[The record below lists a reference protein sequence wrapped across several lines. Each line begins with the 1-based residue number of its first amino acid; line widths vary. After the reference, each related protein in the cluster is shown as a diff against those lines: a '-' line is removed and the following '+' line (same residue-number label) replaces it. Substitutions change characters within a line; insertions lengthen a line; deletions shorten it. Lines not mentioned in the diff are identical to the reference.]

1 MGEREQVVEKLLLG
15 VGPEVDVLEVF
26 LRQRRQHGDE
36 IVDAAE
42 REAEG
47 AAGEMRVAAALF
59 ERRGFEHQHAR
70 AVLVRRDRGAQGG
83 IAGPDHE
90 DIRRFA
96 RAVRRNSW
104 FPRARLRSRLRAQG
118 HELDSA
124 DVIAVVQRTVPI
136 RSRSF
141 RTAAHDKAPVP
152 NARIGFMIAHHVSA
166 NVRMLHRHPRGGH
179 IAAERARTP
188 AAAQA
193 YPTRPVTI
201 VVPFAAGGGNDIMA
215 RLIAQHMGRA
225 LGQQFVIENRAGAG
239 GTMGARAVAK
249 AAPDG
254 YTLMV
259 GHSGVF
265 GVAPAL
271 YADPGYEP
279 RRDFAPIGLI
289 ASYQQ
294 VLVVHPSVPVHSVA
308 DLIAL
313 ARKEPGKITY
323 ATAGVGSGS
332 HLSTEL
338 FAVMADIKLTHIP
351 YRGTGAMQGDLVGG
365 HVDMS
370 ITTFP
375 SVFGQLRSGGLRPVA
390 VTGETRSPI
399 YPDLPTIAE
408 AGVPGYAAVI
418 HYGMVAPAGI
428 SRAIAERLNAELR
441 AALAQRGRARA
452 HRRRGRRAAARHA
465 ATSRPPTSPRK
476 RRSGAR
482 WCASW
487 GYGRSEDFH
496 AVIPGRCESTE
507 PADEIVFTPARSSL
521 SRRRKGGRAP
531 RRRGG

>member
-1 MGEREQVVEKLLLG
+1 MIARI
-15 VGPEVDVLEVF
+15 F
-26 LRQRRQHGDE
+26 RRTSASF
-36 IVDAAE
+36 IAIL
-42 REAEG
+42 
-47 AAGEMRVAAALF
+47 AAAY
-59 ERRGFEHQHAR
+59 
-70 AVLVRRDRGAQGG
+70 AVAC
-83 IAGPDHE
+83 
-90 DIRRFA
+90 
-96 RAVRRNSW
+96 
-104 FPRARLRSRLRAQG
+104 
-118 HELDSA
+118 
-124 DVIAVVQRTVPI
+124 
-136 RSRSF
+136 
-141 RTAAHDKAPVP
+141 AP
-152 NARIGFMIAHHVSA
+152 
-166 NVRMLHRHPRGGH
+166 
-179 IAAERARTP
+179 TP

-215 RLIAQHMGRA
+215 RLIAQHLSRA

-239 GTMGARAVAK
+239 GTVGARAVAK

-313 ARKEPGKITY
+313 ARKDPGKITY

-351 YRGTGAMQGDLVGG
+351 YRGTGAMQGDLAGG

-375 SVFGQLRSGGLRPVA
+375 SVFGQLRSGGLRPIA
-390 VTGETRSPI
+390 VTGETRSSI

-428 SRAIAERLNAELR
+428 SRALAERLNAELR
-441 AALAQRGRARA
+441 AALGTEDVRARILDEGGEPLPGT
-452 HRRRGRRAAARHA
+452 RDQQAADMA
-465 ATSRPPTSPRK
+465 AEEAKWGALVRK
-476 RRSGAR
+476 LGI
-482 WCASW
+482 
-487 GYGRSEDFH
+487 RSE
-496 AVIPGRCESTE
+496 
-507 PADEIVFTPARSSL
+507 
-521 SRRRKGGRAP
+521 
-531 RRRGG
+531 

>member
-1 MGEREQVVEKLLLG
+1 
-15 VGPEVDVLEVF
+15 
-26 LRQRRQHGDE
+26 
-36 IVDAAE
+36 
-42 REAEG
+42 
-47 AAGEMRVAAALF
+47 
-59 ERRGFEHQHAR
+59 
-70 AVLVRRDRGAQGG
+70 
-83 IAGPDHE
+83 
-90 DIRRFA
+90 
-96 RAVRRNSW
+96 
-104 FPRARLRSRLRAQG
+104 
-118 HELDSA
+118 
-124 DVIAVVQRTVPI
+124 
-136 RSRSF
+136 
-141 RTAAHDKAPVP
+141 
-152 NARIGFMIAHHVSA
+152 MIACMSRRTSA
-166 NVRMLHRHPRGGH
+166 SF
-179 IAAERARTP
+179 IAILAPAYAVACAPTP

-215 RLIAQHMGRA
+215 RLIAQHLSRA
-225 LGQQFVIENRAGAG
+225 LGQQFVIENRAGAA
-239 GTMGARAVAK
+239 GTVGARAVAK

-313 ARKEPGKITY
+313 ARKDPGKITY

-351 YRGTGAMQGDLVGG
+351 YRGTGAMQGDLAGG

-375 SVFGQLRSGGLRPVA
+375 SVFGQLRSGGLRPIA
-390 VTGETRSPI
+390 VTGETRSSI
-399 YPDLPTIAE
+399 FPDLPTIAE

-428 SRAIAERLNAELR
+428 GRALAERLNAELR
-441 AALAQRGRARA
+441 TALGTEDVRARIVDEGGEPLPGT
-452 HRRRGRRAAARHA
+452 RDQQAADMA
-465 ATSRPPTSPRK
+465 AEEAKWGALVRK
-476 RRSGAR
+476 LGI
-482 WCASW
+482 
-487 GYGRSEDFH
+487 RSE
-496 AVIPGRCESTE
+496 
-507 PADEIVFTPARSSL
+507 
-521 SRRRKGGRAP
+521 
-531 RRRGG
+531 

>member
-1 MGEREQVVEKLLLG
+1 MIERMFRPTSGSLIAILV
-15 VGPEVDVLEVF
+15 
-26 LRQRRQHGDE
+26 
-36 IVDAAE
+36 AAH
-42 REAEG
+42 AACG
-47 AAGEMRVAAALF
+47 AA
-59 ERRGFEHQHAR
+59 
-70 AVLVRRDRGAQGG
+70 
-83 IAGPDHE
+83 
-90 DIRRFA
+90 
-96 RAVRRNSW
+96 
-104 FPRARLRSRLRAQG
+104 
-118 HELDSA
+118 
-124 DVIAVVQRTVPI
+124 
-136 RSRSF
+136 
-141 RTAAHDKAPVP
+141 
-152 NARIGFMIAHHVSA
+152 
-166 NVRMLHRHPRGGH
+166 
-179 IAAERARTP
+179 P

-193 YPTRPVTI
+193 YPTRPVTV

-215 RLIAQHMGRA
+215 RLIAQHLGRA
-225 LGQQFVIENRAGAG
+225 LGQQFIIENRAGAG
-239 GTMGARAVAK
+239 GTVGARAVAK

-308 DLIAL
+308 DLIAR
-313 ARKEPGKITY
+313 ARKDPGKITY

-351 YRGTGAMQGDLVGG
+351 YRGTGAMQGDLAGG

-375 SVFGQLRSGGLRPVA
+375 SVFGQLRSGGLRPIA

-428 SRAIAERLNAELR
+428 SRALAERLNAELR
-441 AALAQRGRARA
+441 AALGSEDVRARITEE
-452 HRRRGRRAAARHA
+452 GGEPLPGTLDQQAADIA
-465 ATSRPPTSPRK
+465 AEEAKWGALVRK
-476 RRSGAR
+476 LGI
-482 WCASW
+482 
-487 GYGRSEDFH
+487 RSE
-496 AVIPGRCESTE
+496 
-507 PADEIVFTPARSSL
+507 
-521 SRRRKGGRAP
+521 
-531 RRRGG
+531 

>member
-1 MGEREQVVEKLLLG
+1 MIA
-15 VGPEVDVLEVF
+15 PTF
-26 LRQRRQHGDE
+26 LRSSRSL
-36 IVDAAE
+36 IAVL
-42 REAEG
+42 
-47 AAGEMRVAAALF
+47 AAATLACAT
-59 ERRGFEHQHAR
+59 QPAS
-70 AVLVRRDRGAQGG
+70 AQ
-83 IAGPDHE
+83 
-90 DIRRFA
+90 
-96 RAVRRNSW
+96 S
-104 FPRARLRSRLRAQG
+104 
-118 HELDSA
+118 
-124 DVIAVVQRTVPI
+124 
-136 RSRSF
+136 
-141 RTAAHDKAPVP
+141 
-152 NARIGFMIAHHVSA
+152 
-166 NVRMLHRHPRGGH
+166 
-179 IAAERARTP
+179 
-188 AAAQA
+188 
-193 YPTRPVTI
+193 YPTHPVTI
-201 VVPFAAGGGNDIMA
+201 IVPFAAGGGNDIMA

-239 GTMGARAVAK
+239 GTQGARAVAK

-308 DLIAL
+308 ELIAL
-313 ARKEPGKITY
+313 ARKDLGKITY

-375 SVFGQLRSGGLRPVA
+375 SVFGSLRSGGLRPIA
-390 VTGETRSPI
+390 VTGEKRSSI

-408 AGVPGYAAVI
+408 AGVPGYSAVI
-418 HYGMVAPAGI
+418 HYGMVAPAGL

-441 AALAQRGRARA
+441 AALDNEDVRARIA
-452 HRRRGRRAAARHA
+452 EEGGEPLPGTLEQQAADIA
-465 ATSRPPTSPRK
+465 AEEAKWGALVRK
-476 RRSGAR
+476 LGI
-482 WCASW
+482 
-487 GYGRSEDFH
+487 RSE
-496 AVIPGRCESTE
+496 
-507 PADEIVFTPARSSL
+507 
-521 SRRRKGGRAP
+521 
-531 RRRGG
+531 

>member
-1 MGEREQVVEKLLLG
+1 MIAYISWRTSAPFIAIL
-15 VGPEVDVLEVF
+15 
-26 LRQRRQHGDE
+26 
-36 IVDAAE
+36 
-42 REAEG
+42 
-47 AAGEMRVAAALF
+47 AAAC
-59 ERRGFEHQHAR
+59 
-70 AVLVRRDRGAQGG
+70 AVA
-83 IAGPDHE
+83 
-90 DIRRFA
+90 
-96 RAVRRNSW
+96 S
-104 FPRARLRSRLRAQG
+104 
-118 HELDSA
+118 
-124 DVIAVVQRTVPI
+124 
-136 RSRSF
+136 
-141 RTAAHDKAPVP
+141 TAP
-152 NARIGFMIAHHVSA
+152 
-166 NVRMLHRHPRGGH
+166 
-179 IAAERARTP
+179 P

-215 RLIAQHMGRA
+215 RLIAQHLGRA

-239 GTMGARAVAK
+239 GTVGARAVAK

-294 VLVVHPSVPVHSVA
+294 VLVVHPSVPVHSVGE
-308 DLIAL
+308 LVAL
-313 ARKEPGKITY
+313 ARKDPGKITY

-351 YRGTGAMQGDLVGG
+351 YRGTGAMQGDLAGG

-375 SVFGQLRSGGLRPVA
+375 SVFGQLRSGTLRPIA
-390 VTGETRSPI
+390 VTGEMRSSI

-428 SRAIAERLNAELR
+428 SRGLAERLNAELR
-441 AALAQRGRARA
+441 AALASEDVRARIVDEGGEPLPGT
-452 HRRRGRRAAARHA
+452 RDRQAADLA
-465 ATSRPPTSPRK
+465 AEEAKWGALVRK
-476 RRSGAR
+476 LGI
-482 WCASW
+482 
-487 GYGRSEDFH
+487 RSE
-496 AVIPGRCESTE
+496 
-507 PADEIVFTPARSSL
+507 
-521 SRRRKGGRAP
+521 
-531 RRRGG
+531 